1 MATVLEHVNIILT
14 YKGKVLVMHTENNP
28 LLLNEVVWRFIGRN
42 REKGKS
48 MEETILREVEKQ
60 TGIKLSHVEF
70 LSTIEE
76 DDTQKH
82 FYHGRL
88 TDSNVNN
95 MNRDQGQTIQF
106 YSMRELEK
114 IPLTPATK
122 KFISQHSNVFEKA
135 EARDQGVGSRG

>member
-1 MATVLEHVNIILT
+1 METITDQVNIILT

-60 TGIKLSHVEF
+60 TGIKLSHIEF
-70 LSTIEE
+70 LSTIQE
-76 DDTQKH
+76 DTIQKH

-88 TDSNVNN
+88 TDTNVNN
-95 MNRDQGQTIQF
+95 MNRDRGQTIQF

-114 IPLTPATK
+114 IPLSSSTK
-122 KFISQHSNVFEKA
+122 KFISQHHDIFERTQSA
-135 EARDQGVGSRG
+135 Q

>member
-1 MATVLEHVNIILT
+1 MEIIQDQVNIILT

-42 REKGKS
+42 REKGKT

-60 TGIKLSHVEF
+60 TGIRLESIEL
-70 LSTIEE
+70 LSTVEE
-76 DDTQKH
+76 DSIQKH

-88 TDSNVNN
+88 TDTQVNN

-114 IPLTPATK
+114 IPLSPSTK
-122 KFISQHSNVFEKA
+122 KFIAQHNNIFEKVQTA
-135 EARDQGVGSRG
+135 

>member
-1 MATVLEHVNIILT
+1 MEQKLEQVNIILT

-60 TGIKLSHVEF
+60 TGIKLSSIDF

-88 TDSNVNN
+88 SDSNVNN

-114 IPLTPATK
+114 IPLTPSTR
-122 KFISQHSNVFEKA
+122 KFITQHSNIFERVQTA
-135 EARDQGVGSRG
+135 